1 MKIIYG
7 CEYVNSLKQQ
17 SVRQVNV
24 CGEKNCKG
32 KVRKNYKK
40 KKKNTTR

>member
-24 CGEKNCKG
+24 WGEKNCKG
-32 KVRKNYKK
+32 KERKNYKK